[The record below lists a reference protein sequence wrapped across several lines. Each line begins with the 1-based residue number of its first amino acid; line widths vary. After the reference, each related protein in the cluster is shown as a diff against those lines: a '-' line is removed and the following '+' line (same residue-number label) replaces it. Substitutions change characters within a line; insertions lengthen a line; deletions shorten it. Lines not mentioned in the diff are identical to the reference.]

1 MPSFDVIIEVDKVE
15 LKNAIDQS
23 NKEISNRFD
32 FKGSDARIE
41 LSDDETLSI
50 YADDEFK
57 MNQVYDLMIGKMAK
71 RDIDIRSLTKQKLEK
86 ISGDKV
92 KQSVA
97 VLSGIDK
104 ELAKK
109 IVRTVKDHKLK
120 AQGSIQGDVVRFS
133 GSKRDVLQEVIS
145 LLKTEITEVPL
156 QYKNFRD

>member
-41 LSDDETLSI
+41 ISNDETLSI
-50 YADDEFK
+50 FADDEFK
-57 MNQVYDLMIGKMAK
+57 MHQVYDLMIGKMTK
-71 RDIDIRSLTKQKLEK
+71 REIDIRSLTKQKLEK

-92 KQSVA
+92 KQSVN

-109 IVRTVKDHKLK
+109 IVKIVKDHKLK

-133 GSKRDVLQEVIS
+133 GSKRDTLQEVIS

-156 QYKNFRD
+156 QYKNFRE

>member
-15 LKNAIDQS
+15 LRNAIDQS

>member
-15 LKNAIDQS
+15 LKNAVDQS
-23 NKEISNRFD
+23 NKELSNRFD

-57 MNQVYDLMIGKMAK
+57 MNQVYDLMIGKMTK
-71 RDIDIRSLTKQKLEK
+71 REIDIRSLTKQKLEK
-86 ISGDKV
+86 VSGDKV
-92 KQSVA
+92 KQSVT

-104 ELAKK
+104 ELAKR

-133 GSKRDVLQEVIS
+133 GSKRDTLQDVIS
-145 LLKTEITEVPL
+145 ILKTEITEVPL

>member
-92 KQSVA
+92 KQSVT

-109 IVRTVKDHKLK
+109 IVRTVKDHKLR

-145 LLKTEITEVPL
+145 ILKTEITEVPL

>member
-15 LKNAIDQS
+15 LKNAVDQS
-23 NKEISNRFD
+23 NKELSNRFD

-57 MNQVYDLMIGKMAK
+57 MSQVYDLMIGKMTK
-71 RDIDIRSLTKQKLEK
+71 REIDIRSLTKQKLEK
-86 ISGDKV
+86 VSGDKV
-92 KQSVA
+92 KQSVT

-104 ELAKK
+104 ELAKR

-133 GSKRDVLQEVIS
+133 GSKRDTLQDVIS

>member
-1 MPSFDVIIEVDKVE
+1 MPSFDVLIEVDKVE

-109 IVRTVKDHKLK
+109 IVKAVKDHKLK

>member
-15 LKNAIDQS
+15 LKNAVDQS
-23 NKEISNRFD
+23 NKELSNRFD

-57 MNQVYDLMIGKMAK
+57 MSQVYDLMIGKMTK
-71 RDIDIRSLTKQKLEK
+71 REIDIRSLTKQKLEK
-86 ISGDKV
+86 VSGDKV
-92 KQSVA
+92 KQSVT

-104 ELAKK
+104 ELAKR

-133 GSKRDVLQEVIS
+133 GSKRDTLQDVIS
-145 LLKTEITEVPL
+145 LLKTEITEAPL

>member
-23 NKEISNRFD
+23 NKELSNRFD

-57 MNQVYDLMIGKMAK
+57 MNQVYDLMIGKMTK
-71 RDIDIRSLTKQKLEK
+71 REIDIRSLTKQKLEK
-86 ISGDKV
+86 VSGDKV
-92 KQSVA
+92 KQSVT

-104 ELAKK
+104 ELAKR
-109 IVRTVKDHKLK
+109 IVKTVKDHKLK

>member
-92 KQSVA
+92 KQSVT

-133 GSKRDVLQEVIS
+133 GSKRDVLQAVIS

>member
-15 LKNAIDQS
+15 LKNAVDQS
-23 NKEISNRFD
+23 NKELSNRFD

-57 MNQVYDLMIGKMAK
+57 MNQVYDLMIGKMTK
-71 RDIDIRSLTKQKLEK
+71 REIDIRSLTKQKLEK
-86 ISGDKV
+86 VSGDKV
-92 KQSVA
+92 KQSVT

-104 ELAKK
+104 ELAKR

-133 GSKRDVLQEVIS
+133 GSKRDTLQDVIS
-145 LLKTEITEVPL
+145 LLKTEITEVQL

>member
-15 LKNAIDQS
+15 LRNAIDQS

-32 FKGSDARIE
+32 FKGTDARIE

-92 KQSVA
+92 KQSVT

-109 IVRTVKDHKLK
+109 IVRAVKDHKLK

>member
-15 LKNAIDQS
+15 LKNAVDQS
-23 NKEISNRFD
+23 NKELSNRFD

-57 MNQVYDLMIGKMAK
+57 MNQVYDLMIGKMTK
-71 RDIDIRSLTKQKLEK
+71 REIDIRSLTKQKLEK
-86 ISGDKV
+86 VSGDKV
-92 KQSVA
+92 KQSVT

-104 ELAKK
+104 ELAKR

>member
-109 IVRTVKDHKLK
+109 IVRAVKDHKLK

>member
-15 LKNAIDQS
+15 LRNAIDQS

-92 KQSVA
+92 KQSVT

-145 LLKTEITEVPL
+145 LLKTEIIEVPL

>member
-15 LKNAIDQS
+15 LKNAVDQS
-23 NKEISNRFD
+23 NKELSNRFD
-32 FKGSDARIE
+32 FKGSDARVE

-57 MNQVYDLMIGKMAK
+57 MNQVYDLMIGKMTK
-71 RDIDIRSLTKQKLEK
+71 REIDIRSLAKQKLEK
-86 ISGDKV
+86 VSGDKV
-92 KQSVA
+92 KQSVT

-104 ELAKK
+104 ELAKR

-133 GSKRDVLQEVIS
+133 GSKRDTLQDVIS

>member
-92 KQSVA
+92 KQSVT

-109 IVRTVKDHKLK
+109 IVRAVKDHKLK

>member
-15 LKNAIDQS
+15 LKNAVDQS
-23 NKEISNRFD
+23 NKELSNRFD

-57 MNQVYDLMIGKMAK
+57 MNQVYDLMIGKMTK
-71 RDIDIRSLTKQKLEK
+71 REIDIRSLTKQKLEK
-86 ISGDKV
+86 VSGDKV
-92 KQSVA
+92 KQSVT

-104 ELAKK
+104 ELAKR

-133 GSKRDVLQEVIS
+133 GSKRDTLQDVIS

>member
-41 LSDDETLSI
+41 ISNDETLSI
-50 YADDEFK
+50 FADDEFK
-57 MNQVYDLMIGKMAK
+57 MHQVYDLMIGKMTK
-71 RDIDIRSLTKQKLEK
+71 REIDIRSLTKQKLEK

-92 KQSVA
+92 KQSVN

-109 IVRTVKDHKLK
+109 IVKIVKDHNLK

-133 GSKRDVLQEVIS
+133 GSKRDTLQEVIS

-156 QYKNFRD
+156 QSKNFRE

>member
-15 LKNAIDQS
+15 LSNAIDQS

>member
-57 MNQVYDLMIGKMAK
+57 MNQVYDLMIGKMTK

-92 KQSVA
+92 KQSVT

-109 IVRTVKDHKLK
+109 IVRTVKDHKLR

-145 LLKTEITEVPL
+145 ILKTEITEVPL

>member
-15 LKNAIDQS
+15 LRNAIDQS

-41 LSDDETLSI
+41 ISDDKTLSI

-57 MNQVYDLMIGKMAK
+57 MNQVFDLMIGKMTK
-71 RDIDIRSLTKQKLEK
+71 REIDIRSLTKQKLEK

-92 KQSVA
+92 KQSVTI
-97 VLSGIDK
+97 LSGIDK
-104 ELAKK
+104 DLAKK
-109 IVRTVKDHKLK
+109 IVKTVKDNKLK
-120 AQGSIQGDVVRFS
+120 AQGSIQGDIVRFS
-133 GSKRDVLQEVIS
+133 GSKRDALQAVIS
-145 LLKTEITEVPL
+145 LLKNEISDVPL

>member
-15 LKNAIDQS
+15 LKNAVDQS
-23 NKEISNRFD
+23 NKELSNRFD

-57 MNQVYDLMIGKMAK
+57 MNQVYDLMIGKMTK
-71 RDIDIRSLTKQKLEK
+71 REIDIRSLAKQKLEK
-86 ISGDKV
+86 VSGDKV
-92 KQSVA
+92 KQSVT

-104 ELAKK
+104 ELAKR

-133 GSKRDVLQEVIS
+133 GSKRDTLQDVIS

>member
-15 LKNAIDQS
+15 LKNAVDQS
-23 NKEISNRFD
+23 NKELSNRFD

-57 MNQVYDLMIGKMAK
+57 MNQVYDLMIGKMTK
-71 RDIDIRSLTKQKLEK
+71 REIDIRSLTKQKLEK
-86 ISGDKV
+86 VSGDKV
-92 KQSVA
+92 KQSVT

-104 ELAKK
+104 ELAKR

-133 GSKRDVLQEVIS
+133 GSKRDSLQDVIS

>member
-92 KQSVA
+92 KQSVT

-156 QYKNFRD
+156 QYTNFRD

>member
-41 LSDDETLSI
+41 ISNDETLSI
-50 YADDEFK
+50 FADDEFK
-57 MNQVYDLMIGKMAK
+57 MHQVYDLMIGKMTK
-71 RDIDIRSLTKQKLEK
+71 REIDIRSLTKQKLEK

-92 KQSVA
+92 KQSVN
-97 VLSGIDK
+97 VLSGINK

-109 IVRTVKDHKLK
+109 IVKIVKDHKLK

-133 GSKRDVLQEVIS
+133 GSKRDTLQEVIS

-156 QYKNFRD
+156 QYKNFRE

>member
-92 KQSVA
+92 KQSVT

-145 LLKTEITEVPL
+145 LLKTEIIEVPL

>member
-15 LKNAIDQS
+15 LRNAIDQS

-41 LSDDETLSI
+41 ISDDKTLSI

-57 MNQVYDLMIGKMAK
+57 MNQVFDLMIGKMTK
-71 RDIDIRSLTKQKLEK
+71 REIDIRSLTKQKLEK

-92 KQSVA
+92 KQSVTI
-97 VLSGIDK
+97 LSGIDK
-104 ELAKK
+104 DLAKK
-109 IVRTVKDHKLK
+109 IVKTVKDNKLK
-120 AQGSIQGDVVRFS
+120 AQGSIQGDIVRFS
-133 GSKRDVLQEVIS
+133 GSKRDALQAVIS
-145 LLKTEITEVPL
+145 LLKNEISNVPL

>member
-15 LKNAIDQS
+15 LKNAVDQS
-23 NKEISNRFD
+23 NKELSNRFD
-32 FKGSDARIE
+32 FKGSDARVE

-57 MNQVYDLMIGKMAK
+57 MNQVYDLMIGKMTK
-71 RDIDIRSLTKQKLEK
+71 REIDIRSLTKQKLEK
-86 ISGDKV
+86 VSGDKV
-92 KQSVA
+92 KQTVT

-104 ELAKK
+104 ELAKR

-133 GSKRDVLQEVIS
+133 GSKRDTLQDVIS

>member
-1 MPSFDVIIEVDKVE
+1 MPSFDVTIEVDKVE

-50 YADDEFK
+50 FADDEFK
-57 MNQVYDLMIGKMAK
+57 MDQVYDLMISKMAK
-71 RDIDIRSLTKQKLEK
+71 RKIDVRSLAKQKLEK
-86 ISGDKV
+86 ISGDKL

-97 VLSGIDK
+97 ILSGIDK

-109 IVRTVKDHKLK
+109 IVRTVKDQKLK

-133 GSKRDVLQEVIS
+133 GAKRDILQSVIS
-145 LLKTEITEVPL
+145 LLKAEITELPL

>member
-15 LKNAIDQS
+15 LRNAIDQS

-109 IVRTVKDHKLK
+109 IVRAVKDHKLK
-120 AQGSIQGDVVRFS
+120 AQGSIQGDIVRFS

>member
-41 LSDDETLSI
+41 LADDETLSI

-92 KQSVA
+92 KQSVT

-133 GSKRDVLQEVIS
+133 GSKRDVLQAVIS

>member
-92 KQSVA
+92 KQSVT

-133 GSKRDVLQEVIS
+133 GSKRDVLQKVIS

>member
-15 LKNAIDQS
+15 LRNAIDQS

-109 IVRTVKDHKLK
+109 IVRAVKDHKLK

-145 LLKTEITEVPL
+145 LL
-156 QYKNFRD
+156 

>member
-15 LKNAIDQS
+15 LRNAIDQS

-71 RDIDIRSLTKQKLEK
+71 RDIDIRSLKKQKLEK

-109 IVRTVKDHKLK
+109 IVRAVKDHKLK